1 MNSSSGRTS
10 AKTAP
15 RLRSPGCIFLVVVIA
30 LAALLPPLIYLGLR
44 GAGAFLIVSDRIKK
58 SDAVVVLGGGDQQR
72 VKQAVQ
78 LVMDKQGDYL
88 LITEPGEVKPGQ
100 GMGSQAVRTEAIE
113 DGLSPY
119 AILITEGISRS
130 TYDELRSVL
139 AFMQQ
144 RNFKSVIVVTDPYH
158 TRRARIIFQDTFR
171 GSGLSARIYPVQHS
185 WYRSNTW
192 FLSAEGWGNTVRE
205 YVKLAGYMFGL
216 YEE

>member
-1 MNSSSGRTS
+1 MSGRRA
-10 AKTAP
+10 AKTSP
-15 RLRSPGCIFLVVVIA
+15 RQRSSGCIFLVVVIA
-30 LAALLPPLIYLGLR
+30 LAALLPPLTYLGLR

-78 LVMDKQGDYL
+78 LVMDQQGGYL

-130 TYDELRSVL
+130 TYDESRAVL
-139 AFMQQ
+139 AFMQKRHFQ
-144 RNFKSVIVVTDPYH
+144 SVIVVTDPYH
-158 TRRARIIFQDTFR
+158 TRRAQIIFRDTFR
-171 GSGLSARIYPVQHS
+171 GSGLGVRIYPVQNS

-192 FLSAEGWGNTVRE
+192 FLSADGWGSTVRE
-205 YVKLAGYMFGL
+205 YVKLTGYMLGL